1 MIATGGYPT
10 FPDGEGIREHAISSD
25 GFFELEELP
34 GKAVVVGAGY
44 IAVELAGVLQ
54 ALGTDTSLVVRKE
67 KAMREFDE
75 ILSDTHDT
83 EMQRQGIHI
92 FRNTNGL
99 AKIELVVPLTTER

>member
-1 MIATGGYPT
+1 M
-10 FPDGEGIREHAISSD
+10 
-25 GFFELEELP
+25 
-34 GKAVVVGAGY
+34 VVGAGY
-44 IAVELAGVLQ
+44 IAIELAGLLQ

-83 EMQRQGIHI
+83 EMQRQGIKI

-99 AKIELVVPLTTER
+99 AKIDLDGTGSKTVTFKTERLLKVSIPS

>member
-75 ILSDTHDT
+75 ILSDTLDT